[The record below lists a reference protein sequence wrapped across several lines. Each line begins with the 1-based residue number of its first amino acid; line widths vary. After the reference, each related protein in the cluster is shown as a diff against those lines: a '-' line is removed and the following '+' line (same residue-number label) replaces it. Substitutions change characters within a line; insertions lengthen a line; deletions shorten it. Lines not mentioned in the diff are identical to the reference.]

1 MIFRIVTHFQA
12 ILSVS
17 RKTLDVPPNFWKEG
31 LQMKKNYFDVL
42 SSRHS
47 FRLHQFFSVSSL
59 KLTHAKMHAQCISL
73 TLCTYLFLS
82 LAFSFGLSLSLI
94 SQLCGSVF
102 PYWWL
107 AHFLAIYYSRSS
119 YIGIYTCIYFLQK
132 SHLLFLGKKILR
144 RWYSV
149 LGSVTHVIMH

>member
-1 MIFRIVTHFQA
+1 MCLRT
-12 ILSVS
+12 SE
-17 RKTLDVPPNFWKEG
+17 RKASKW
-31 LQMKKNYFDVL
+31 KKNYFDVL

-107 AHFLAIYYSRSS
+107 AHFLAIYFSRSS
-119 YIGIYTCIYFLQK
+119 YIGKHIVFLQK